1 VDNLEMR
8 NDIYDFYSLGFGDP
22 YPISGS
28 HGLGL
33 GDLLDAVV
41 ENFNKE
47 SEDPYDEDTIR
58 LSIIGRPNVG
68 KSSLVNAILGE
79 ERVIVSNVA
88 GTTRDAIDTEYS
100 YDGQDYVLIDTAGM
114 RKKGKVYESTEKYSV
129 LRALKAIERSEVV
142 LVVIDAE
149 QGIIEQDKRVAGYA
163 HEEGKAIVI
172 VVNKWDTVEKDIK
185 TMKKVTDDVRN
196 EFQFL

>member
-1 VDNLEMR
+1 MKWWLNYFINQKPVVLAVNKVDNPEMR
-8 NDIYDFYSLGFGDP
+8 SDIFDFYSLGFGDP

-33 GDLLDAVV
+33 GDLLDEVV
-41 ENFNKE
+41 KHFKE
-47 SEDPYDEDTIR
+47 EDSDPYDDDIIR

-88 GTTRDAIDTEYS
+88 GTTRDAVDTEYS

-114 RKKGKVYESTEKYSV
+114 RK
-129 LRALKAIERSEVV
+129 R
-142 LVVIDAE
+142 
-149 QGIIEQDKRVAGYA
+149 
-163 HEEGKAIVI
+163 
-172 VVNKWDTVEKDIK
+172 
-185 TMKKVTDDVRN
+185 
-196 EFQFL
+196 

>member
-1 VDNLEMR
+1 M
-8 NDIYDFYSLGFGDP
+8 
-22 YPISGS
+22 
-28 HGLGL
+28 
-33 GDLLDAVV
+33 V
-41 ENFNKE
+41 ENFGE
-47 SEDPYDEDTIR
+47 ETEDPYDEDTIR

-88 GTTRDAIDTEYS
+88 GTTRDAVDTEYT
-100 YDGQDYVLIDTAGM
+100 YEDQDYVLIDTAGM

-129 LRALKAIERSEVV
+129 LRALKAIERSNVV

-172 VVNKWDTVEKDIK
+172 VVNKWDTVEKIVK
-185 TMKKVTDDVRN
+185 R
-196 EFQFL
+196 

>member
-1 VDNLEMR
+1 MKWWLNYFINQKPVVLAVNKVDNPEMR
-8 NDIYDFYSLGFGDP
+8 SDIFDFYSLGFGDP

-33 GDLLDAVV
+33 GDLLDEVV
-41 ENFNKE
+41 KHFKE
-47 SEDPYDEDTIR
+47 EDSDPYDDDTIR

-88 GTTRDAIDTEYS
+88 GTTRDAVDTEYS

-114 RKKGKVYESTEKYSV
+114 RKKVKYMSQ
-129 LRALKAIERSEVV
+129 LRNIL
-142 LVVIDAE
+142 
-149 QGIIEQDKRVAGYA
+149 Y
-163 HEEGKAIVI
+163 
-172 VVNKWDTVEKDIK
+172 
-185 TMKKVTDDVRN
+185 
-196 EFQFL
+196 